1 MPVPSAEIEGAS
13 IVLVGNFN
21 PAIFQPSWLGTHG
34 IIRPGEAEGA
44 KINLISPEVTSFS
57 TEWLALQSTRDR
69 FQVSTSD
76 VRYFDRLVEVVL
88 SAFTLLEHTPVHK
101 LGINRD
107 MHFPASIEYRN
118 RFAEILAP
126 KVHWRSLLEEPLL
139 ETLIMQ
145 GRRENSRAKLVRIT
159 IQPSLRVQLGI
170 YIGSNEH
177 FEVEGEQ
184 TPQKILR
191 LLADSWTGAQTYAK
205 GVAED
210 LLSQA
215 E

>member
-1 MPVPSAEIEGAS
+1 MSVPTAEIEGAS

-34 IIRPGEAEGA
+34 IVRAEEAEA
-44 KINLISPEVTSFS
+44 STVNLITSEVTSFS

-126 KVHWRSLLEEPLL
+126 KVHWRRVFGEPLL

-145 GRRENSRAKLVRIT
+145 GRRENSESNLVRLT
-159 IQPSLRVQLGI
+159 IQPSLRVPLGI

-177 FEVEGEQ
+177 FEAQGEQ

-191 LLADSWTGAQTYAK
+191 LLAESWTNAQTYAK
-205 GVAED
+205 GVAEE